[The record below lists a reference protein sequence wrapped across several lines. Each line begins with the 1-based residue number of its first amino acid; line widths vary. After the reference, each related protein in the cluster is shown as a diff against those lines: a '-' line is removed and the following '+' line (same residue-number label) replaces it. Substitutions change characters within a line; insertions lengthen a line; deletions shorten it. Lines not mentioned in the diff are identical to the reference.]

1 MTNLTESVF
10 NAYTKLGELKQ
21 KYKNP
26 KSDRLY
32 MDISKVKKDSDG
44 LKKVAHIFKTA
55 YPEIPIEKE
64 YLNKSIEV
72 CQKEF
77 AKVSVFLGNNKFDKD
92 FKYNDV
98 AFDMTANLLI
108 MLLCL
113 NDEEKSNEAIREFQ
127 KRFSEK
133 EWGDMNKDISMAII
147 AASIVS
153 TIVFLINTYYKWN
166 VAIASAF
173 IAITTLIFYG
183 IMSRFSNIRKTI
195 TADNIDKT
203 VTGVTVNPEL

>member
-10 NAYTKLGELKQ
+10 NAYNKLGELKQ

-44 LKKVAHIFKTA
+44 LKKIAHIFKTA

-183 IMSRFSNIRKTI
+183 IMSSFSNIRKTI
-195 TADNIDKT
+195 TADNIDKS
-203 VTGVTVNPEL
+203 VTGVAVNPEL